1 MGYVVLS
8 GLRITVG
15 REIWKSLP
23 GISWVFNPNV
33 GYKLEEAESHR
44 SGLCRV
50 KINTKK
56 QVLNP
61 EVCC

>member
-1 MGYVVLS
+1 MGCVVLL

-15 REIWKSLP
+15 REIWKNLT
-23 GISWVFNPNV
+23 GINWMFKPNV

-44 SGLCRV
+44 SGLWRV